1 MKRLTVLAVLTLLSV
16 GPAIAQ
22 APQDMGNASTPGS
35 TFATGIVVSSSNDQ
49 LVIRDDAGQTMTVFL
64 VDATVGAQNRTTGS
78 RVKVNYHVEKGRAI
92 ADEILGYQGEA
103 EPMVT
108 TPPVAVTTTPTA
120 AVTPPP
126 TAMVPAPAPAPEVAT
141 PTPAYETPAYDANA
155 PTSRTALPATASNQG
170 LIGLIGLLALGAAI
184 VIRIAR

>member
-16 GPAIAQ
+16 GPALAQ
-22 APQDMGNASTPGS
+22 APQDLGNASTPGA

-64 VDATVGAQNRTTGS
+64 VDATVGAQNRTAGS

-108 TPPVAVTTTPTA
+108 TPPVVVTTPPVV
-120 AVTPPP
+120 VTTPP
-126 TAMVPAPAPAPEVAT
+126 TAMVPKPVPAPAPEVVT
-141 PTPAYETPAYDANA
+141 PTPTYETPAYDA
-155 PTSRTALPATASNQG
+155 PTSRTALPATASNLG
-170 LIGLIGLLALGAAI
+170 LMGLIGLLALGAAI
-184 VIRIAR
+184 VIRVAR